1 MSDYTPEEAQK
12 ISQTLGR
19 IKELYKDQN
28 IEEKENIYKV
38 FAEILEDPYY
48 KENMSHYFRKFLTDK
63 Y

>member
-19 IKELYKDQN
+19 IKELYKDKN
-28 IEEKENIYKV
+28 IDEKENIYKV

>member
-1 MSDYTPEEAQK
+1 MSDYTPEESQK

-19 IKELYKDQN
+19 IKELYKDKN

-48 KENMSHYFRKFLTDK
+48 KENMQHYFRKFLTDK